1 MRYSTANGSVR
12 SMLSSRNVA
21 SGPSVSAPRGQ
32 VPSLPRTSSSART
45 AVLETTRI
53 SVTLGMVV

>member
-1 MRYSTANGSVR
+1 MLPSR
-12 SMLSSRNVA
+12 SLA
-21 SGPSVSAPRGQ
+21 SGPSVSAPPGQ
-32 VPSLPRTSSSART
+32 VPSLPRTSNSART